1 MKLRNNKG
9 YVMTDASIAIIILL
23 ILVPTIM
30 GMIYSLNVTKRNTE
44 TKAQAVNIAVNVM
57 ETAKG
62 MELSDDLNGQVILE
76 SLGDSQ
82 GIYQGMMGTIEEEE
96 INGKNISKAIITKD
110 NASYKVYVDVIDYA
124 EENTEAKQ
132 NVLKTVIVNVQY
144 KASGQENEISLKTI
158 IK

>member
-82 GIYQGMMGTIEEEE
+82 GIYHGMMGTIEEEE
-96 INGKNISKAIITKD
+96 INGKNISKAVITKD